1 MGYQIIKNL
10 RTEDGQ
16 IKCDMCS
23 NNIRPRSYYGWSKPD
38 TKENRDMVRQFLKDR
53 VWQPQQANKYI
64 ISLGVNKYFD
74 GTPTP
79 WATAEEDNTETEAE
93 PAKGFKFSDL
103 HKVND
108 KFKALFG
115 IGFKPFYDVLSP
127 LLGQLSI
134 DILKFDE
141 WLHKQIGDYEDD
153 GMSMSEA
160 IIKHYGN
167 QANDLVDA
175 LC

>member
-1 MGYQIIKNL
+1 MAKQK
-10 RTEDGQ
+10 
-16 IKCDMCS
+16 KHAV
-23 NNIRPRSYYGWSKPD
+23 RP
-38 TKENRDMVRQFLKDR
+38 
-53 VWQPQQANKYI
+53 QAY
-64 ISLGVNKYFD
+64 
-74 GTPTP
+74 
-79 WATAEEDNTETEAE
+79 
-93 PAKGFKFSDL
+93 KFSDLHISDL

-108 KFKALFG
+108 KFKKHFG

-127 LLGQLSI
+127 FLGQLSI

-141 WLHKQIGDYEDD
+141 WLHKQIGDYEDE